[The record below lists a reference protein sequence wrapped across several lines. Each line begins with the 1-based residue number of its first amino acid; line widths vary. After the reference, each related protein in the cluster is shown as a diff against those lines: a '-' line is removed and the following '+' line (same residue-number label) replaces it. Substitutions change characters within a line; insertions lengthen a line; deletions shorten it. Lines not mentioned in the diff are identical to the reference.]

1 MTTLRN
7 DTSNI
12 RETIL
17 IVDDNEDTNG
27 FIRDLVSEEG
37 FKTAAAE
44 CGKEAIE
51 KVSNGD
57 VDLVLLDVMM
67 PDMSGIDVATEIKK
81 LAGTDFLPVI
91 MVTALCSS
99 ADKVE
104 GLMHA
109 DDYLTKPFS
118 AEELLARINSLLRIR
133 RLNKELQFSKAKYE
147 CLYENFPHLYISVNS
162 DRVITNCNRF
172 FRDTFKVD
180 RNDVLGKNFSLLF
193 REQDQ
198 KLIENFL
205 STFTLADL
213 SSIGQRVFP
222 IVVDPEMEP
231 RQLSLKAVYTG
242 EEDDELSIVIAMED
256 ITEQLKMQEEQKLA
270 RQQLYRSARLASI
283 GTLASGV
290 AHEINNPL
298 TAILGFS
305 SSLYERAKNREK
317 IDEDELEEYL
327 GVINQETLRC
337 RDIIDNLTK
346 FSRES
351 ETETKRVNL
360 KTCIEDAL
368 KLTHAKANKMHV
380 SLTNRIVS
388 DVYINSDANKLEQ
401 VFINIITN
409 CIDFCP
415 AGSVVEIEKIDTH
428 DSNKF
433 CRIHITDNGPG
444 ISTAI
449 LPKVFDLFFTTKEVG
464 KGTGMGLAICHK
476 IIEECKGR
484 IDIDSGED
492 KEGTTV
498 ILELP
503 VSVDDEND
511 LLEE

>member
-1 MTTLRN
+1 MTTLHD
-7 DTSNI
+7 DTGNA

-17 IVDDNEDTNG
+17 IVDDNEDTNCY
-27 FIRDLVSEEG
+27 ISDLVSEEG
-37 FKTAAAE
+37 FRTIAAA

-51 KVSNGD
+51 KVSEQN

-67 PDMSGIDVATEIKK
+67 PDMSGIDVATRIKK
-81 LAGTDFLPVI
+81 LAGSDFLPVI
-91 MVTALCSS
+91 MVTALCSP

-109 DDYLTKPFS
+109 DDYLPKPFS

-172 FRDTFKVD
+172 FRDTFKVEKD
-180 RNDVLGKNFSLLF
+180 DVLGKNISLLF
-193 REQDQ
+193 REQDRT
-198 KLIENFL
+198 LIDNFL

-213 SSIGQRVFP
+213 PSVGQRVFP
-222 IVVDPEMEP
+222 IVVDPETEP

-242 EEDDELSIVIAMED
+242 EEDDELNIVIAMED
-256 ITEQLKMQEEQKLA
+256 ITEQLKMQDEQKMA

-305 SSLYERAKNREK
+305 SSLYDRARKREK
-317 IDEDELEEYL
+317 IEEDELEEYL
-327 GVINQETLRC
+327 GIINQETLRC
-337 RDIIDNLTK
+337 RDIIENLLK

-351 ETETKRVNL
+351 ETETTRVNL
-360 KTCIEDAL
+360 KSCIEDAL
-368 KLTHAKANKMHV
+368 KLTHARANKMQIGI
-380 SLTNRIVS
+380 TNHIIS
-388 DVYINSDANKLEQ
+388 DVYINSNANKLEQ
-401 VFINIITN
+401 VFIYIITN
-409 CIDFCP
+409 CIDFCSP
-415 AGSVVEIEKIDTH
+415 GSVVEIEKIETH
-428 DSNKF
+428 DPNKF

-444 ISTAI
+444 ISSDI

-464 KGTGMGLAICHK
+464 KGTGMGLAMCHR
-476 IIEECKGR
+476 IIEECNGR

-492 KEGTTV
+492 KNGTTV

-503 VSVDDEND
+503 VCVDDED
-511 LLEE
+511 ELPQD